1 MNKTLKK
8 ITVAA
13 LLVTVAFVSVFCLG
27 PFFSSDGS
35 YEHCIGSIDS
45 NINTVMKLTAASTVT
60 SLGVS
65 ALPDDT
71 ATPIADKLA
80 DFSEYFLFILCVLY
94 AEKYM
99 LTVIGGAVFYI
110 LIPLA
115 CVGLAVSQF
124 VWPDFL
130 RRTAGKLV
138 VFAIVILLTVPASI
152 WVGDKIHETYRDN
165 IDRTIYA
172 AEQFGE
178 EASDYSE
185 AKEQNAV
192 QSFFTAVT
200 DTSKEL
206 LNTASN
212 ILNNFIEAIAVM
224 IVTSCVIPVFV
235 LIFFIWLI
243 KLITGVQ
250 LNVPVYPRKRKIRTK
265 I

>member
-1 MNKTLKK
+1 M
-8 ITVAA
+8 
-13 LLVTVAFVSVFCLG
+13 LLVTVAFVSVFCFG
-27 PFFSSDGS
+27 PILSETGS
-35 YEHCIGSIDS
+35 YDRYINSIDS

-60 SLGVS
+60 SAGVS
-65 ALPDDT
+65 ALPGDT

-110 LIPLA
+110 LIPAA

-124 VWPDFL
+124 VWPDIL
-130 RRTAGKLV
+130 RRTGCKLV
-138 VFAIVILLTVPASI
+138 AFALVIFFTVPASI
-152 WVGDKIHETYRDN
+152 MVGDKIHETYRDN

-172 AEQFGE
+172 AEQFSE
-178 EASDYSE
+178 EASEYSE